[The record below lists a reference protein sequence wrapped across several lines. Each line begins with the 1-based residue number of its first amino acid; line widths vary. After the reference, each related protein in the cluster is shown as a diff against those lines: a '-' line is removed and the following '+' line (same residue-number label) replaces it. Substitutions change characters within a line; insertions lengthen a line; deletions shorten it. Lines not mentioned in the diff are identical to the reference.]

1 MRFILL
7 SLAFLL
13 ACSVTANSSS
23 VSYSSKEH
31 LEAAIKKASIYLPKT
46 SGAEWICSLSYELFE
61 KNGCDDQITKKLP
74 LVIHAHGCKGINR
87 SDELVMKLYQKLG
100 YVVFAPNSF
109 ALNRNP
115 TCGSGNVARTAEIE
129 RALQLLTS
137 KKWIDASRI
146 LVSGFSEGGLNAAV
160 YRSDQIIGKII
171 MAYGCHRGGHLSPRT
186 LNIVGSADRGVGNQV
201 CSGAETVYLSNS
213 GHDVFEDSE
222 SLTAIEQFI
231 RSFK

>member
-7 SLAFLL
+7 SVAFLL
-13 ACSVTANSSS
+13 TSCVANNNSSI
-23 VSYSSKEH
+23 SYSSKEH
-31 LEAAIKKASIYLPKT
+31 LEAAIKKASVYLPEN

-74 LVIHAHGCKGINR
+74 LVIHAHGCKGVNR
-87 SDELVMKLYQKLG
+87 SDEVAMKLYQKLG

-109 ALNRNP
+109 GLNRSP

-129 RALQLLTS
+129 SALQLLAS

-171 MAYGCHRGGHLSPRT
+171 MAYGCHRGGYLSPRT
-186 LNIVGSADRGVGNQV
+186 LNIVGSGDGGVGNQV
-201 CSGAETVYLSNS
+201 CTGAETIFLSNS
-213 GHDVFEDSE
+213 GHDVFEDSG
-222 SLTAIEQFI
+222 SVAAIEKFI
-231 RSFK
+231 RSF